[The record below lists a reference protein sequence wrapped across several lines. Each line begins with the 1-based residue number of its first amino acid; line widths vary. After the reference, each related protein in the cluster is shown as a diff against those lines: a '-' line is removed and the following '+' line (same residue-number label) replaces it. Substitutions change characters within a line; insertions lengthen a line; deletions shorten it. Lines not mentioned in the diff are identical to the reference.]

1 MNVDTLREPRWIEAT
16 DPVADQAAVSIIRA
30 GGVEAMSTALE
41 LLSNE
46 PPDKRRPAGLDAFI
60 AATPAPDADHDRI
73 DAAQRW
79 FSTWG
84 AIGTSSLFCA
94 SLPETYCLLGIAQL
108 LAISGQLVD
117 HVTRR
122 IRMTGQMVFDVMQP
136 GGVKEGS
143 LAMSALRRTRLMHGA
158 IRSMLLRPEE
168 IGRRQPPVG
177 SPRRLQWSSEFGKPI
192 NQLELVYT
200 LMTFS
205 HVILRSAERLG
216 IALDREKSDSYIYTW
231 NAAGLVLG
239 IDERLLPAD
248 SSQAESVFETIK
260 AMQARPTEDAKA
272 LVQAVAASWN
282 AQFAAHHLPL
292 ARPLMRSLFQSLLPD
307 GTRAMLGIEDPGR
320 IASDMIALVM
330 PAVEEIVHVS
340 DELFRAL
347 PPAAQVAAAVNV
359 FFARREVDNVQD
371 RGMYDTLKHMRAWF
385 DQVARTTEAV

>member
-1 MNVDTLREPRWIEAT
+1 MNIDTLRDPQWIEAM
-16 DPVADQAAVSIIRA
+16 DPVADAAAVSIIRA

-60 AATPAPDADHDRI
+60 DATPAPEVNRERI

-94 SLPETYCLLGIAQL
+94 SLPETYCLPGIAQL

-136 GGVKEGS
+136 GGITENS
-143 LAMSALRRTRLMHGA
+143 AAMRALRRTRLMHGA
-158 IRSMLLRPEE
+158 IRSMLLHPEE
-168 IGRRQPPVG
+168 IGRHPASVG
-177 SPRRLQWSSEFGKPI
+177 GARRLQWSSEFGKPI

-205 HVILRSAERLG
+205 HVILRSAQRLG
-216 IALDREKSDSYIYTW
+216 IALDQENGDNYIYTW
-231 NAAGLVLG
+231 NVAGRVLG
-239 IDERLLPAD
+239 IDAKLLPD
-248 SSQAESVFETIK
+248 DWPQAESVFETIK
-260 AMQARPTEDAKA
+260 AMQARATDDAKA
-272 LVQAVAASWN
+272 LVQALEASWN
-282 AQFAAHHLPL
+282 RQFAAHHVPL
-292 ARPLMRSLFQSLLPD
+292 ARPLMHSLFQSLLTQP
-307 GTRAMLGIEDPGR
+307 TRDMLRIKDPGR
-320 IASDMIALVM
+320 IGADMIALVM
-330 PAVEEIVHVS
+330 PAVEEIVHLG
-340 DELFRAL
+340 DALFRAL
-347 PPAAQVAAAVNV
+347 PPAAHAAAAVNV
-359 FFARREVDNVQD
+359 FFARHETDDVQD

-385 DQVARTTEAV
+385 DQVERTPEAV